1 MICSVDG
8 CTGRHLAKGFCRSH
22 YERLRRHGDA
32 ILGRASPGDA
42 LSYLLAA
49 VEAKTDVCILWPF
62 AKTKAGYGKIVVDG
76 KLVGAHAEA
85 LERSGHP
92 KPSGRHVAAHAPQVC
107 HQPACINPRHL
118 RWALPDENM
127 GDRVLDGTSNRGSR
141 HGNSI
146 LNEDDVATIRNS
158 NLSASDLAGRFGVS
172 EATVRD
178 VTTRR
183 TWSHLK

>member
-1 MICSVDG
+1 MFDCDG
-8 CTGRHLAKGFCRSH
+8 QDFDVILADPPWSFSGNSAARPGRN
-22 YERLRRHGDA
+22 
-32 ILGRASPGDA
+32 
-42 LSYLLAA
+42 
-49 VEAKTDVCILWPF
+49 
-62 AKTKAGYGKIVVDG
+62 
-76 KLVGAHAEA
+76 
-85 LERSGHP
+85 
-92 KPSGRHVAAHAPQVC
+92 VAAHAPQVC